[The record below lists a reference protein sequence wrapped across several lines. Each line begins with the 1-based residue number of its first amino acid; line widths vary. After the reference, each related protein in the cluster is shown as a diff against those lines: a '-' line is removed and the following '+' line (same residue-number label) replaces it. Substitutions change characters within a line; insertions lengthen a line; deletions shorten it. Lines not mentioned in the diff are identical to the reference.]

1 MKDMPCSCLRI
12 MVMSIRICWWI
23 MWNLS
28 PSPQYQT
35 ARTPSLATL
44 MRCSQGMCHGVS
56 FFSCHLPKIPLCVG
70 SIQLYI
76 YILNQVDEDELK
88 SLTWDFGEINIHKL
102 QEIPRCFGYIS
113 RKKPVF
119 LISTILPGRDPAK
132 AEGQPGVLF
141 FRKARGKS
149 PWVFSCFHGKWDFLW
164 ILLGWTWTNSC
175 CFRIFGVW
183 SVCWMG
189 FPVELLTNYKWLIF
203 QQAMVDFRKVKIVG
217 TMEWMYDWNIV
228 DIPSGKL
235 T

>member
-1 MKDMPCSCLRI
+1 MPCSCLRI
-12 MVMSIRICWWI
+12 MVMSIRIFWWI

-76 YILNQVDEDELK
+76 YIYILNQVDEDELK

-113 RKKPVF
+113 RKETRFFWSRPSCQVE
-119 LISTILPGRDPAK
+119 ILRKQKDSQVCCFSG
-132 AEGQPGVLF
+132 
-141 FRKARGKS
+141 KARGEIS
-149 PWVFSCFHGKWDFLW
+149 MGFSCFHGRWDFLW

-189 FPVELLTNYKWLIF
+189 FSCGAFN
-203 QQAMVDFRKVKIVG
+203 
-217 TMEWMYDWNIV
+217 
-228 DIPSGKL
+228 
-235 T
+235 